1 MASPTSSAAVAASAT
16 AAASLAP
23 PAPDPPSSSSH
34 PLPQPRPYASPTLR
48 PPPHFSPQPP
58 LGKPLNPPPPP
69 PTQGFLYHHRAAF
82 PRRPSVRPSQ
92 AAAAVMAFA
101 ASPQARPFVYG
112 PADPMVTQ
120 MHVPVHHLRPPTAP
134 LSPLMVPRTAVATT
148 GPTKS
153 VRSGAHQKVTPH
165 PSVSSTAD
173 DKSFRKRERSREDD
187 TVVINDRKVKLLDGC
202 SSSLYSLCRS
212 WVQNGQPLEIQT
224 NFGDAE
230 KLLPRPLPASMVD
243 SEVNSLHENDTE
255 ADDAKEDEVYFSYT
269 IQLKGCDPST
279 QPQYS
284 CIYSSLGGSIE
295 ELPMEDLLQRH
306 IKHAKSVRAR
316 MRKERLRRIQRCKQ
330 RLALLLPPPSEL
342 GKNETTP

>member
-1 MASPTSSAAVAASAT
+1 MASPTSSAAT
-16 AAASLAP
+16 AAASAAP

-48 PPPHFSPQPP
+48 PPPLFSPQPL

-69 PTQGFLYHHRAAF
+69 PPPTQSFLYQHRAAF
-82 PRRPSVRPSQ
+82 PRLPSVRPSQ

-101 ASPQARPFVYG
+101 AAPQARPFVYG

-120 MHVPVHHLRPPTAP
+120 MQLPVHHLRPPTAP
-134 LSPLMVPRTAVATT
+134 LSPLMVPRTVVAPT
-148 GPTKS
+148 GPTKT
-153 VRSGAHQKVTPH
+153 VRSGAHPKVTPH
-165 PSVSSTAD
+165 PSVSSASD
-173 DKSFRKRERSREDD
+173 DKNFRKRERNREDD

-243 SEVNSLHENDTE
+243 SEVNSQHENDTE
-255 ADDAKEDEVYFSYT
+255 ADDAKEDELS
-269 IQLKGCDPST
+269 
-279 QPQYS
+279 
-284 CIYSSLGGSIE
+284 GSIE

-306 IKHAKSVRAR
+306 VKHAKSVRAR

-342 GKNETTP
+342 GKTETTP

>member
-212 WVQNGQPLEIQT
+212 WVQNGQPLEIQVLT

-255 ADDAKEDEVYFSYT
+255 ADDAKEDE
-269 IQLKGCDPST
+269 
-279 QPQYS
+279 
-284 CIYSSLGGSIE
+284 LGGSIE